1 MHKTFFQRNQIVARK
16 NTTFRKCHPSISR
29 SPMCCLWN
37 WIFCKAI
44 SLYSCSFS
52 WLFAGKSNKSD
63 CRTLV
68 RFFVYF
74 ANRRCSHDVV
84 EYTHHQFHHVNCDTL
99 MPVYSL
105 YLSASSFVSSRVSGL
120 HFLVFSLCLSAFV
133 DSRLDRLTCF
143 RGGDIIQARNCY

>member
-1 MHKTFFQRNQIVARK
+1 MNPHDGC
-16 NTTFRKCHPSISR
+16 NTR
-29 SPMCCLWN
+29 SHCT
-37 WIFCKAI
+37 KH
-44 SLYSCSFS
+44 FS
-52 WLFAGKSNKSD
+52 KEIKLLHGKIQLFASVTHQFQGARCVACGIGFSVK
-63 CRTLV
+63 
-68 RFFVYF
+68 RFHFIAVHF
-74 ANRRCSHDVV
+74 RGFSLESPINRIV